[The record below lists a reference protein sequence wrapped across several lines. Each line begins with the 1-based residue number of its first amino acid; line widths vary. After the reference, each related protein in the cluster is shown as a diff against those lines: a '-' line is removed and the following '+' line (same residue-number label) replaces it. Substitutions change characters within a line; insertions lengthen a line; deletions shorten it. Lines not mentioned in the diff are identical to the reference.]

1 MWGQTRW
8 AQTRWGRAIWRSGVS
23 AAAAILLAMT
33 SILGSGTPTYAQAA
47 VGTGSQVLR
56 VEVLR
61 GGYANT
67 DSYLHAAYEG
77 SQWVFQPNGTFVFT
91 PSAGQG
97 SRRTGTYTQTSNG
110 LEFEATG

>member
-56 VEVLR
+56 VEVECLEAELR
-61 GGYANT
+61 DLG
-67 DSYLHAAYEG
+67 
-77 SQWVFQPNGTFVFT
+77 
-91 PSAGQG
+91 PSWPARARPVHMDDAPDPRG
-97 SRRTGTYTQTSNG
+97 
-110 LEFEATG
+110 